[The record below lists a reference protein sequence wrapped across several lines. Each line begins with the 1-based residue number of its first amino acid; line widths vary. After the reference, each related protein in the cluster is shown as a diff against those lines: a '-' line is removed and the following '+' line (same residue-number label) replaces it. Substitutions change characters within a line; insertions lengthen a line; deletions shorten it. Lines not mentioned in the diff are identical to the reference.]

1 MSQTGDTLR
10 EWRKAVLHAADDLEA
25 ACGPLLTSPSGL
37 RGIPDLPAYRDRGAS
52 WVPHVEAI
60 IDLVHNLRHV
70 ASDGGLDQMID
81 RADRDVAWTASS
93 SLTR

>member
-10 EWRKAVLHAADDLEA
+10 EWREAVLHAAEELEA
-25 ACGPLLTSPSGL
+25 ACGPLLNSHSGL
-37 RGIPDLPAYRDRGAS
+37 REVPDLPSYQERGSS

-70 ASDGGLDQMID
+70 AGDGGLDQMID
-81 RADRDVAWTASS
+81 RADREVA
-93 SLTR
+93 